1 MGTSKVAISINEK
14 LLKKL
19 DRLVETKV
27 FVSRSQAIQAAVQDK
42 IERMEHSRLAKE
54 CLKLDPNFEQAMSE
68 EGFSGDMSE
77 WPEY

>member
-1 MGTSKVAISINEK
+1 MSTSKVAISIDQN

-19 DRLVETKV
+19 DRLVKGKV
-27 FVSRSQAIQAAVQDK
+27 FASRSQAIQLSVK
-42 IERMEHSRLAKE
+42 EKLERMEHSRLAQE
-54 CLKLDPNFEQAMSE
+54 CLKLDTHFEQALSE

>member
-19 DRLVETKV
+19 DRLVKTKV

>member
-19 DRLVETKV
+19 DRLVKTKV

-68 EGFSGDMSE
+68 EGFSGDISE